1 MMAWIL
7 MVPPFL
13 DQSSC
18 FNLFQLPQIDVSKS
32 QTHLTPASPPASRAE
47 LVSRRPQKASS
58 LISKNRESY
67 FLPATHLRM
76 VLPSLQI
83 VFILYNY
90 WNGAD
95 FGYGLVKKMSCFIL
109 LLAIWIEKNIIS
121 HNQWDLLHC
130 PVYSW
135 TWDRNGQNSSNL
147 KYQVSTKI
155 LSTNPSGCLPIL
167 VHHLFRACPRYWTT
181 ADLEEWLP
189 WRRAEPQQGIQVA
202 FQHAGG
208 TFTLVVWCTL
218 M

>member
-1 MMAWIL
+1 MRFSRALATCHFRCCRCWVLLLRLWPQLLRVLGGKFPCPNHWKPGFLGTTPTFEEKNCLVFGSWRVCTASWEDGLQWRYVFKLFGFQHKKTLSPSPLLHHVLAILSTSHFGCPKSGTLIYASFREMMAWIL

-90 WNGAD
+90 
-95 FGYGLVKKMSCFIL
+95 
-109 LLAIWIEKNIIS
+109 
-121 HNQWDLLHC
+121 
-130 PVYSW
+130 
-135 TWDRNGQNSSNL
+135 
-147 KYQVSTKI
+147 
-155 LSTNPSGCLPIL
+155 
-167 VHHLFRACPRYWTT
+167 
-181 ADLEEWLP
+181 
-189 WRRAEPQQGIQVA
+189 
-202 FQHAGG
+202 
-208 TFTLVVWCTL
+208 
-218 M
+218 